1 MYKVLHF
8 FPPITN
14 MKRHNSEKHFT
25 DIHSIFQRTGLFA
38 SKVSNWKTDSY
49 TSIKKQ
55 TLNRAQANKNKNIAL
70 GALTPCVSHQ
80 HKCT

>member
-1 MYKVLHF
+1 
-8 FPPITN
+8 

-70 GALTPCVSHQ
+70 GALTPCVSQQ